1 MSSDGVTRVSVEI
14 SGSEIS
20 FETGRMAKQA
30 SGAVVVRQGD
40 TMVLCTAVAGSLR
53 DVDFLPLTVDVEE
66 RMYASGKI
74 PGSFFKREGRPGE
87 KGTLTARMIDR
98 PIRPLFPKEWRYDTQ
113 LVAIPLSIDHEHPYD
128 ILAMNG
134 ASTALMISDIP
145 LPTPVGAVRIG
156 KIDGNFVVNPN
167 EADLLADAENAS
179 DLDLIVAGTEEA
191 ILMVEAGANEIPEA
205 EILDALDIAHAE
217 IKKLCALQRELAE
230 KVGKEKKVFE
240 TIAVDEKLLDE
251 IRTSHGKALDDA
263 TQVEDKLERQET
275 TKAVEAAIVEHYAP
289 SAPEGASEEQLV
301 AAKQKRSAV
310 QMAFDK
316 LEKSIIR
323 ERIAVHKK
331 RPDGRAENE
340 IRDISIEVGVT
351 PRTHGSALFTRGQT
365 QALSVVAMGTLK
377 EEMRLDTL
385 GLETK
390 KYYWHHYNFPPFSV
404 GEAGRMGGVKRRDI
418 GHGALAERALAPMV
432 PSIEDF
438 PYSIRVVSDILESN
452 GSSSMASVCGSSLS
466 LMDAGVPIKR
476 PVAGIAMGLIKEG
489 DDYIVLTD
497 IAGVEDHL
505 GDMDFKVAG
514 TERGITALQM
524 DIKITGVTF
533 DILRDA
539 LDAGQRRAH
548 VHPRKDG
555 RHDPDAARAAL
566 AVRAAHPDDPDRPV
580 ADRPADRQ
588 GRRNDPRPG
597 RGVRVPDR
605 RQRRRSS
612 ADLLRQRRSR
622 RRARRAR
629 AHDDEGGRG
638 RRRVRRQGRQDDDL
652 RRLRRARQGHRRPA
666 AHLKRLA
673 RPARRVGRG
682 RPQQRRRDQ
691 RARGRGRP
699 RARPHRPASRRRSR
713 TSPASPSRSSP
724 ASAPAAAA
732 AAEAAVVRRATA
744 ADATAALTAA
754 RVATATAAHARR
766 AVAATEV
773 QLKSEHRITTLT
785 TPGSAGGA
793 PGVRIATERVPSV
806 RSVALGFWIATGSA
820 AERDDEAGISHLLEH
835 MLFRGTE
842 RFGSQEIDQIFDAM
856 GAEVNAG
863 TDKESTSLY
872 TRVLDGHLPR
882 AFEVMGDMVFHP
894 RFGELETEREVVLEE
909 IAMYEDDPQDKVFD
923 VLGRAIFGA
932 HPLGRAVIGTADVVG
947 SVSREQLAA
956 FHTARYEPQNLV
968 IAAAGSVDHDEL
980 VQMATAIDSLRAQDP
995 GAPQPRVSP
1004 ALIAAPAPDFA
1015 RRVRFVEKDTEQY
1028 HVCLGGAG
1036 MAREDERRFALRV
1049 LEGVLGATSSSRLFQ
1064 EVRERRGL
1072 AYSVFCFSNMY
1083 AHTGEIGLYVGTR
1096 PDNLQQASP

>member
-1 MSSDGVTRVSVEI
+1 MSSDAVTRVSVEI
-14 SGSEIS
+14 AGSEIS

-113 LVAIPLSIDHEHPYD
+113 LVAIPLSIDHVHPYD

-167 EADLLADAENAS
+167 EADMLPDAETPS

-217 IKKLCALQRELAE
+217 IKKICALQRELAD

-240 TIAVDEKLLDE
+240 AIQVDPQILDA
-251 IRTSHGKALDDA
+251 IRASHGSALEDA
-263 TQVEDKLERQET
+263 TQVEDKLDRQDA
-275 TKAVEAAIVEHYAP
+275 TKAVEAQILEQHATP
-289 SAPEGASEEQLV
+289 APEGASEEQLV
-301 AAKQKRSAV
+301 AAKQKRAAV
-310 QMAFDK
+310 QLAFDK

-323 ERIAVHKK
+323 ERIAIHKK
-331 RPDGRAENE
+331 RPDGRGENE

-432 PSIEDF
+432 PSIEEF

-539 LDAGQRRAH
+539 LAQAKEARTFILGKMVETIQGPRAELSQFAPRIQTIQIDPSQIGLLIGKGGETIRGLAEEFESQIDVNDDGQVLIYSANGELGDALLERIRMMMKEVEVGDEYLGKVVKTTTFGAFIELA
-548 VHPRKDG
+548 KGTDG
-555 RHDPDAARAAL
+555 LLHISNVSPGERVESVEDVLNRGDEINVRVVEVDRERGRIGLRLAEDPDVAGKSVEEL
-566 AVRAAHPDDPDRPV
+566 AGVGTGGGGGGGGGGGRPPRDGGGRNGSRDR
-580 ADRPADRQ
+580 
-588 GRRNDPRPG
+588 G
-597 RGVRVPDR
+597 
-605 RQRRRSS
+605 
-612 ADLLRQRRSR
+612 RSR
-622 RRARRAR
+622 
-629 AHDDEGGRG
+629 DGERG
-638 RRRVRRQGRQDDDL
+638 S
-652 RRLRRARQGHRRPA
+652 
-666 AHLKRLA
+666 
-673 RPARRVGRG
+673 
-682 RPQQRRRDQ
+682 
-691 RARGRGRP
+691 GRP
-699 RARPHRPASRRRSR
+699 RHGGSDRS
-713 TSPASPSRSSP
+713 
-724 ASAPAAAA
+724 
-732 AAEAAVVRRATA
+732 
-744 ADATAALTAA
+744 
-754 RVATATAAHARR
+754 
-766 AVAATEV
+766 
-773 QLKSEHRITTLT
+773 
-785 TPGSAGGA
+785 
-793 PGVRIATERVPSV
+793 
-806 RSVALGFWIATGSA
+806 
-820 AERDDEAGISHLLEH
+820 
-835 MLFRGTE
+835 
-842 RFGSQEIDQIFDAM
+842 
-856 GAEVNAG
+856 
-863 TDKESTSLY
+863 
-872 TRVLDGHLPR
+872 
-882 AFEVMGDMVFHP
+882 
-894 RFGELETEREVVLEE
+894 
-909 IAMYEDDPQDKVFD
+909 
-923 VLGRAIFGA
+923 
-932 HPLGRAVIGTADVVG
+932 
-947 SVSREQLAA
+947 
-956 FHTARYEPQNLV
+956 
-968 IAAAGSVDHDEL
+968 
-980 VQMATAIDSLRAQDP
+980 
-995 GAPQPRVSP
+995 
-1004 ALIAAPAPDFA
+1004 
-1015 RRVRFVEKDTEQY
+1015 
-1028 HVCLGGAG
+1028 
-1036 MAREDERRFALRV
+1036 
-1049 LEGVLGATSSSRLFQ
+1049 
-1064 EVRERRGL
+1064 
-1072 AYSVFCFSNMY
+1072 
-1083 AHTGEIGLYVGTR
+1083 
-1096 PDNLQQASP
+1096 